1 MANLLHKAE
10 NLVETIEEMAHN
22 YRASGM
28 EHRTRSK
35 QNFQATESQLPNIR
49 RSPAADNRP
58 SLSQDLLSHLGS
70 YNPLGKEITDND
82 TVWLLD
88 NTAVRDPKTGEWQ
101 AEFVAAVFDKDTG
114 LEVSTVV
121 ADIAEKVGI
130 GRGDQ
135 QEEII
140 RERLMPFMQS
150 ILPGRIVNVDFG
162 GVKALRLGPGGR
174 NAISSNIKKLAT
186 AHKDGDV
193 VTSFAKVPSQTNG
206 VLQMDTAFAEP
217 EGWGVISGNTT
228 SAFKPAHLLIS
239 GRYRRYN
246 QGHPDQRP
254 HWHSALDICLN
265 RDAN

>member
-1 MANLLHKAE
+1 VLTTVEQAQAQTQPPSNDIMANLLHKAE
-10 NLVETIEEMAHN
+10 NLVETVEEMAHN

-35 QNFQATESQLPNIR
+35 QNFPAAESQLPNLR
-49 RSPAADNRP
+49 SSPAADDRP

-70 YNPLGKEITDND
+70 YNPLGKSITDND

-88 NTAVRDPKTGEWQ
+88 NTAFRNPKTGEWQ

-135 QEEII
+135 QEERI

-150 ILPGRIVNVDFG
+150 ILPGRIVNVEFG
-162 GVKALRLGPGGR
+162 GVEALRLGPGGR
-174 NAISSNIKKLAT
+174 NAISSDVKRLPSSY
-186 AHKDGDV
+186 KDGDV
-193 VTSFAKVPSQTNG
+193 VTSFAKVPNQTNG
-206 VLQMDTAFAEP
+206 VLQMDTAFAER
-217 EGWGVISGNTT
+217 EGWGVISG
-228 SAFKPAHLLIS
+228 I
-239 GRYRRYN
+239 
-246 QGHPDQRP
+246 
-254 HWHSALDICLN
+254 
-265 RDAN
+265 

>member
-10 NLVETIEEMAHN
+10 DLIETVEEISHN
-22 YRASGM
+22 YRATGM

-35 QNFQATESQLPNIR
+35 QNFQATESNLPNLR
-49 RSPAADNRP
+49 RSPASDDRP

-70 YNPLGKEITDND
+70 YNPLGKDITDND

-88 NTAVRDPKTGEWQ
+88 NTAFRDPKTGGWQ

-121 ADIAEKVGI
+121 ADIAEKIGI
-130 GRGDQ
+130 GKGDK
-135 QEEII
+135 QEEVI
-140 RERLMPFMQS
+140 RQRLMPFMQS

-162 GVKALRLGPGGR
+162 GEAETLRLGPGGR
-174 NAISSNIKKLAT
+174 NAISSDIKKLPSSY
-186 AHKDGDV
+186 KDGDV

-217 EGWGVISGNTT
+217 EGWGVISGNVA
-228 SAFKPAHLLIS
+228 SLFSHGDMLMY
-239 GRYRRYN
+239 GRY
-246 QGHPDQRP
+246 
-254 HWHSALDICLN
+254 
-265 RDAN
+265 